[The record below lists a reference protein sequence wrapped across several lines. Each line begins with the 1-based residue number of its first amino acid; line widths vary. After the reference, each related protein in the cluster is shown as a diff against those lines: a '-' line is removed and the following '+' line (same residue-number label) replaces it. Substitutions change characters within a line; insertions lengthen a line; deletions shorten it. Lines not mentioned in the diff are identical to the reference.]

1 MAPPFRQ
8 DQHQYF
14 SLHLACGWFLWL
26 PTGHSSGFG
35 INWMSHSMG
44 YGVRPIGK
52 GQIYQARVG
61 KRQEAPAPPSSQQK
75 GVRLFSVYA
84 SKVCVLVK
92 SPCPSWVF
100 ILIREH
106 ESNHV
111 RGGIIQRLALTS
123 LDLGASFLQDLS
135 INASYPRPK
144 AFGVHGNLRPL
155 LSQEGSQW
163 A

>member
-35 INWMSHSMG
+35 INWMSRSME

-52 GQIYQARVG
+52 GQIYQASVG
-61 KRQEAPAPPSSQQK
+61 KRQEAPAPHPPNR
-75 GVRLFSVYA
+75 VRLFAVYA

-92 SPCPSWVF
+92 SPCPLWVF
-100 ILIREH
+100 TLTREH

-111 RGGIIQRLALTS
+111 RGGIIQRLALTG
-123 LDLGASFLQDLS
+123 LDLDASCLQDLS
-135 INASYPRPK
+135 INVSYPRPK